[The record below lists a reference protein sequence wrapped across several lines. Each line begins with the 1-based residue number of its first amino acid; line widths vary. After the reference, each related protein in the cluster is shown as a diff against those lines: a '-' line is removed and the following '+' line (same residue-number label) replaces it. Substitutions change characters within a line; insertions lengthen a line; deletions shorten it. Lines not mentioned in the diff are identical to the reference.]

1 MIEHVVFLLEEPS
14 AQDFLEG
21 VLPIILPPEI
31 ERHFLVFEGKQDLEK
46 QMVRRL
52 RGWRRP
58 NTRFVVMRD
67 QDSGD
72 CVAIK
77 RKLQGL
83 CATGGRTDA
92 VVRIACREMEAFFVG
107 DWHAVANAFGRP
119 GLGDNDRR
127 AKFRDPDL
135 LGSPSKELMRLIP
148 GYQKRSGARRI
159 SRHLNP
165 SRNRSASFHALMRAL
180 GTLAA
185 P

>member
-14 AQDFLEG
+14 AQELLQG
-21 VLPIILPPEI
+21 LLPGILPSSM

-46 QMVRRL
+46 QLVRRIK
-52 RGWRRP
+52 GWQRP

-77 RKLQGL
+77 NKLKAL
-83 CATGGRTDA
+83 CVSAGRPDA

-107 DWHAVANAFGRP
+107 DWQAVAEAFDKP
-119 GLGDNDRR
+119 GLRGNDRR
-127 AKFRDPDL
+127 AKFRNPDI
-135 LGSPSKELMRLIP
+135 LGSPSNELMRVIP

-159 SRHLNP
+159 ASHLEP
-165 SRNRSASFHALMRAL
+165 GRNRSGSFRALVRAL
-180 GTLAA
+180 GDLAA
-185 P
+185 A